1 MLAREICKWLEHPI
15 SIWQAAQGLTRA
27 RDQCGQNQNL
37 MDLSI

>member
-1 MLAREICKWLEHPI
+1 MPCKWLEHPI

-37 MDLSI
+37 KDPKYRENS